1 MSKGIKRALSLALC
15 VVMLVSCWVF
25 TAPTANAATAG
36 NYYVEIDVN
45 IVTRTEDY
53 SNPYAAPFFGSNVN
67 SYKKMAGI
75 TLLYKEQNGTADAG
89 ADSNADHIY
98 DHQKFENFGI
108 GKNDYVT
115 EKGNESTAKPHIAKT
130 AGKHTLTA
138 TITGFP
144 TAFCVYNNRSGGIT
158 DNYAEWS
165 VKEIRVGASADST
178 LTSIWKGDCFTS
190 NRDGGYSARWIVKQD
205 GTVERW
211 DNNHMTV
218 STVNDSGGAN
228 FWVWNEY
235 YNGGDPNATLLQ
247 QTGDP
252 NGNKN
257 NLDESKCQTY
267 THSNTAFWNKDVS
280 YYTGANANTYKRAWA
295 MPRPTTITDIT
306 GDSSISVNTDD
317 STNTE
322 SYTLGSTV
330 KDQYGVDWYQDAE
343 WDTATVQNG
352 VTFSNGTLT
361 VPASANRSTD
371 YTVTLNEKCGDA
383 TNSKTVTINTF
394 DYDVTFYDEDGT
406 TVLDNRTVDYGAS
419 ALAPTATKPYDST
432 NHYVFDEWQGDSFTN
447 ITSGAKDKTVTA
459 SYTTVAHSMSL
470 NGSYNDDGHT
480 LACSGCAYTEQEA
493 HDMSAPTTITPATCT
508 TDGLQ
513 TSSCNDCAYSTNTTI
528 PATGHSKVEAEYSP
542 EDGLDNIGTVYIT
555 CENCDA
561 CWGATYNAVTHEYE
575 QTTPDA
581 QPAANVDAAIEA
593 SIDAGNIVP
602 APAFNRFND
611 RTIKYNYAQR
621 GASLKLSDP
630 KTYTDCFTR
639 QALRF
644 TASLAVPEDVSYL
657 CGDTSQPN
665 RLIDFGY
672 VYSQTELI
680 GNDISNLY
688 EGAPNVYKMS
698 VAENNSALGPY
709 DGTNWSGV
717 SHHTSNGDVLTFN
730 LVVRIKAHNWNT
742 DYCARAYLTYI
753 YNGHTYTVYDS
764 DFSSRSVVT
773 IATAV
778 VGSSSETETAK
789 RYCQNKILNNY
800 QAAIDEWESLQPNA

>member
-1 MSKGIKRALSLALC
+1 MNKGIKRALSLALC

-25 TAPTANAATAG
+25 TAPTANAEDGDYDFRITFDLHDGMNDDHKGHKSLYWKVYYKENNGTDSTEKNIVIPFGGSQTIDGTTYEDGFGDGSNWKTYFNAG
-36 NYYVEIDVN
+36 NSTTYTKTYDVTLPGFPTGFYCFIESVKFGFLSLQYDGVEYHIRSLAVKN
-45 IVTRTEDY
+45 NNT
-53 SNPYAAPFFGSNVN
+53 N
-67 SYKKMAGI
+67 SYV
-75 TLLYKEQNGTADAG
+75 TLWSGDLKNYTGADWRSGSIDINGTAKSEAVNTSYKSEYTCTTDNEYSSGDEGAPGNGSNSTIHYSNNFKGWNDRKPVPAAINGLSYSNITASAG
-89 ADSNADHIY
+89 ATSSTNAPTVMDNYGVKILQPTIAYSVASYKYDTTSGEDIPAENIDYAFDSTNGTVSAAAGGYVANGHAAHI
-98 DHQKFENFGI
+98 
-108 GKNDYVT
+108 
-115 EKGNESTAKPHIAKT
+115 
-130 AGKHTLTA
+130 LTA
-138 TITGFP
+138 
-144 TAFCVYNNRSGGIT
+144 
-158 DNYAEWS
+158 
-165 VKEIRVGASADST
+165 RVSATCNDST
-178 LTSIWKGDCFTS
+178 L
-190 NRDGGYSARWIVKQD
+190 NA
-205 GTVERW
+205 
-211 DNNHMTV
+211 DNNITI
-218 STVNDSGGAN
+218 
-228 FWVWNEY
+228 
-235 YNGGDPNATLLQ
+235 
-247 QTGDP
+247 
-252 NGNKN
+252 
-257 NLDESKCQTY
+257 TY
-267 THSNTAFWNKDVS
+267 PSFGVTWK
-280 YYTGANANTYKRAWA
+280 YYTSTSSSA
-295 MPRPTTITDIT
+295 T
-306 GDSSISVNTDD
+306 GIVNTD
-317 STNTE
+317 SQNTV
-322 SYTLGSTV
+322 L
-330 KDQYGVDWYQDAE
+330 YG
-343 WDTATVQNG
+343 DTPVM
-352 VTFSNGTLT
+352 
-361 VPASANRSTD
+361 PASA
-371 YTVTLNEKCGDA
+371 A
-383 TNSKTVTINTF
+383 TYS
-394 DYDVTFYDEDGT
+394 Y
-406 TVLDNRTVDYGAS
+406 
-419 ALAPTATKPYDST
+419 YDSEQHHSGGSYE
-432 NHYVFDEWQGDSFTN
+432 NN
-447 ITSGAKDKTVTA
+447 IPAKVTSGPITIEMEYDTNENHSLSCNGT
-459 SYTTVAHSMSL
+459 YT
-470 NGSYNDDGHT
+470 DDGHT

-493 HDMSAPTTITPATCT
+493 HEMSAPTAVTPATCT

-789 RYCQNKILNNY
+789 KYCQNKILDNY